1 MWFDKK
7 IPRILTG
14 REREKKKNRK
24 MLNDSFL
31 RENSLP
37 QQAIDFNP
45 LRNNIRVFFKIWIE
59 WSINLHFCNAYVA
72 DLEGGICRDLL
83 VLQEKLTLPNQ
94 NTT

>member
-14 REREKKKNRK
+14 REKKKNRK

-45 LRNNIRVFFKIWIE
+45 LRNNIRVFFKI
-59 WSINLHFCNAYVA
+59 
-72 DLEGGICRDLL
+72 
-83 VLQEKLTLPNQ
+83 
-94 NTT
+94 